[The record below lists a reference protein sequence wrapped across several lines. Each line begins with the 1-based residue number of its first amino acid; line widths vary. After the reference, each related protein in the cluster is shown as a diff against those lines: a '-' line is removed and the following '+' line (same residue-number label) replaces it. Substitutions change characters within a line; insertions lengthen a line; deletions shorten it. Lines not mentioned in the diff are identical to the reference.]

1 MGPWVVLEGG
11 GGCTFRGV
19 VRALLAP
26 FAHVASS
33 PNMASAT
40 GTANVLTSPRRP
52 ASR

>member
-1 MGPWVVLEGG
+1 MGSIGI
-11 GGCTFRGV
+11 GCTFKGA

-33 PNMASAT
+33 PNTASAT
-40 GTANVLTSPRRP
+40 GTANVLTSPGRP